1 MGVTSQELVHQAEIA
16 ITMSTVDT
24 EVPRGNFEGF
34 KKYLKEDLVSG
45 LLVFLIAL
53 PLCLGISLASGYPA
67 IAGVFTAIVGAV
79 ITTLISNS
87 ELTIKGPAAGMIV
100 IVVGTVTSFGYT
112 GGEDK
117 LADQRAYQM
126 ALAVGVVAGAIQII
140 CGLVKAGTLGDFFP
154 ISTVHG
160 MLAAIGVIIILKQ
173 LPVAV
178 GQSAKGEPFEI
189 LGDLPEKFANAN
201 PQIALIGLLS
211 LAILFG
217 LPILKKW
224 LKNKFVDKIPGPLV
238 VLLVSVPLGIM
249 FDLSHEHTYSFY
261 DHEYKVGEQFLVKVP
276 SNLFSAIAH
285 PDFSVFTN
293 ADTRYD
299 ALKWVLMFTL
309 IGSLESLL
317 SAKAIDMIDPWKR
330 KTNLN
335 RDLVAIGIANTAASF
350 IGGLPMISEIVR
362 SKANIDNGARTRFAD
377 LWHGVFLLGFV
388 ALAPGLIHRIPLA
401 ALAAMLVYT
410 GFRLAS
416 PREFVNVFKV
426 GPEQLVIF
434 IATII
439 AVLATDLLIGI
450 GIGIAVKATIHLLNG
465 VPITSIYKS
474 YLEVST
480 QGEDTVVISAK
491 GSAVFS
497 NWIPFRREI
506 EQLGLAERNNVIIDL
521 SDTKLVDHSV
531 MEKLH
536 EMEQDFQQ
544 AGLRLEVVGLE
555 GHRQLSDHPLAARK
569 KGAAPLRR
577 ITVVCENSLEDLI
590 ENELVR
596 FGVRQYAASPCRAAI
611 DAPIPGEGYVRL
623 EIIAVRQVC
632 DQIITAIRSISAPGA
647 LLTISADD
655 VTFERIVTP
664 EIAVGGPGASTPSE
678 LANSEH

>member
-1 MGVTSQELVHQAEIA
+1 ML
-16 ITMSTVDT
+16 STT

-34 KKYLKEDLVSG
+34 KKYLRHDIVSG
-45 LLVFLIAL
+45 FLVFLIAL
-53 PLCLGISLASGYPA
+53 PLCLGIALASGYPA
-67 IAGVFTAIVGAV
+67 IAGVFTAIVGSLL
-79 ITTLISNS
+79 TTLLSNS
-87 ELTIKGPAAGMIV
+87 ELTIKGPAAGLIV
-100 IVVGTVTSFGYT
+100 IVFGAVTSFGYT
-112 GGEDK
+112 GGQDK

-126 ALAVGVVAGAIQII
+126 ALAVGVVAGVIQII
-140 CGLVKAGTLGDFFP
+140 FGLVKAGTLGDFFP

-160 MLAAIGVIIILKQ
+160 MLAAIGVIIMLKQ

-178 GQSAKGEPFEI
+178 GQTAKGEPLEI
-189 LGDLPEKFANAN
+189 LRELPDKFANAN
-201 PQIALIGLLS
+201 PQIALIGAVS

-224 LKNKFVDKIPGPLV
+224 LKNKFLDKIPGPLV
-238 VLLVSVPLGIM
+238 VLLVAVPMGVM
-249 FDLSHEHTYSFY
+249 FDLSHEHTYSFHNY
-261 DHEYKVGEQFLVKVP
+261 QDKVGERFLVNVP
-276 SNLFSAIAH
+276 NNLFSAIAH
-285 PDFSVFTN
+285 PDFTVFTN
-293 ADTRYD
+293 AETRYE

-335 RDLVAIGIANTAASF
+335 RDLVAVGIANTASAF

-377 LWHGVFLLGFV
+377 MWHGLFLLGFV
-388 ALAPGLIHRIPLA
+388 ALVPGLIHRIPLA

-416 PREFVNVFKV
+416 PREFVNVFKI

-434 IATII
+434 MATII
-439 AVLATDLLIGI
+439 GVLATDLLIGI
-450 GIGIAVKATIHLLNG
+450 GIGIAVKAAIHVLNG
-465 VPITSIYKS
+465 VPITSIYKP

-491 GSAVFS
+491 GSAVFT

-506 EQLGLAERNNVIIDL
+506 EQLGLAEKNNVIVDL

-536 EMEQDFQQ
+536 EMEQDFHQ

-555 GHRQLSDHPLAARK
+555 GHNQLSAHPLAARK
-569 KGAAPLRR
+569 KGPAKLRR
-577 ITVVCENSLEDLI
+577 VTIVAHDLLDDLI
-590 ENELVR
+590 EEELAR
-596 FGVRQYAASPCRAAI
+596 TGVRQYVATPCRAAI
-611 DAPIPGEGYVRL
+611 DSP
-623 EIIAVRQVC
+623 AVGSFMRWELVSTRAAC
-632 DQIITAIRSISAPGA
+632 DQFVAVIQTAMPAGRAMSV
-647 LLTISADD
+647 TVDD
-655 VTFERIVTP
+655 VLFERI
-664 EIAVGGPGASTPSE
+664 GGAETLSGVQAPASGELTGATS
-678 LANSEH
+678 